1 MFDSDKRRDG
11 VGYEFFQVLHLGFS
25 SVGVFSRMCS
35 RAQPCQNK
43 LAGLSVKR
51 QLHLWIF
58 KPFLCVMNKP
68 SITNSSAFFT
78 ASLPP
83 LR

>member
-51 QLHLWIF
+51 QF
-58 KPFLCVMNKP
+58 
-68 SITNSSAFFT
+68 A
-78 ASLPP
+78 P
-83 LR
+83 LDLQAVFVRHE